1 MRIEADL
8 AEVDG
13 GAAAFGHH
21 LNFLFFLGLGV
32 DSLHTSAHL
41 EAAEVKEPAP
51 EPNGGLDSEVTFA
64 HRHKGGEQHDGIR
77 SEVVRVQAVEGK
89 KVVEELA
96 HREPESAIEMRKEDD
111 ALAGLRCRQNFI

>member
-32 DSLHTSAHL
+32 DSLHTNAHL

-51 EPNGGLDSEVTFA
+51 EPNGGPDSEVTFA
-64 HRHKGGEQHDGIR
+64 QGHESGEQHDSIGSKMMR
-77 SEVVRVQAVEGK
+77 LHAVEG
-89 KVVEELA
+89 EEIVKNWLTGSPNP
-96 HREPESAIEMRKEDD
+96 RS
-111 ALAGLRCRQNFI
+111 